1 METPQSV
8 GGSRMSQVIS
18 ISAMDYCRPQKL
30 HELEDSILQTLPVS
44 SYQLPDGTHE
54 IISQYSDDIWRL
66 EDARFPSNTMD
77 CQKKLRFNTIPKQFV
92 EAVKFALKHN
102 DIKQNPSG
110 NTLLYVFKY
119 LKPFLHYLDSI
130 HVQSTSA
137 ISPLHCANYV
147 HQCKQETSKKTK
159 KPLSKST
166 LTHRFLAIE
175 TLYRN
180 LKGTQWAFEHP
191 WVESSASYLA
201 GATGQGKKTAK
212 TKVIPDEELKV
223 LINHCNK
230 VLEQANDLIHIQSK
244 IEVERLKLSENS
256 QPIIDKAV
264 TNRFLKPKGYLGLRE
279 FNALYDDI
287 PVAMAIIIL
296 TFSGIRIHELCA
308 IQTDAYRVEDN
319 EDEVYYW
326 LKSHSS
332 KTYEGYT
339 EWLVPEI
346 VIQAIEVQKVYV
358 KPLQERLRQEQTEL
372 LAKDPHDPRGL
383 KIDNFKHH
391 LFLTNSTQQGNQ
403 INALSRLAFDKR
415 LKAFGKALGIE
426 KLASHR
432 FRRTFAVYVAQSAYG
447 DLRYLKQHFKHWGMD
462 MTLLYSANQ
471 AQDEEL
477 YNEIAVQIKN
487 FKIARVEEFLD
498 EDTIITGGL
507 ANKLISYRSNNESVK
522 TFDSRAQMAERIS
535 DTVHLRSTG
544 HSWCT
549 SDNSGCGGRSVI
561 EGTACA
567 DCDESIIEKK
577 RHGEYFKGIYVQQLE
592 LRQIDDIGEA
602 GKQRVERDIERCE
615 RVLKDLGMWDGIQKE
630 IKKKA

>member
-1 METPQSV
+1 MNQLLE
-8 GGSRMSQVIS
+8 
-18 ISAMDYCRPQKL
+18 ISATDYCRPKKL
-30 HELEDSILQTLPVS
+30 HELEKSMLQALPVS
-44 SYQLPDGTHE
+44 SYPLPDGTHHV
-54 IISQYSDDIWRL
+54 ISQYGDDEWKL
-66 EDARFPSNTMD
+66 EYARFPSSTKGSK
-77 CQKKLRFNTIPKQFV
+77 KKLRFNTIPSQFV
-92 EAVKFALKHN
+92 DAVKFALKHY

-110 NTLLYVFKY
+110 NTLSSAFDN
-119 LKPFLHYLDSI
+119 LKPFLMYLNSI
-130 HVQSTSA
+130 YVQSTSE
-137 ISPLHCANYV
+137 INPLHCANYV
-147 HQCKQETSKKTK
+147 HQCKTEISKKTK
-159 KPLSKST
+159 KPLVETT
-166 LTHRFLAIE
+166 LTARFLAVE
-175 TLYRN
+175 KLYHN

-212 TKVIPDEELKV
+212 TQVISDDELKV
-223 LINHCNK
+223 LINHCNN
-230 VLEQANDLIHIQSK
+230 VLEQANELMQLQVQID
-244 IEVERLKLSENS
+244 IERKKLAETINDQGNISTTITNS
-256 QPIIDKAV
+256 
-264 TNRFLKPKGYLGLRE
+264 FLKPKGYSGLRE
-279 FNALYDDI
+279 FNSLYNDI
-287 PVAMAIIIL
+287 PDAMAIIIL

-332 KTYEGYT
+332 KTHKGYT

-346 VIQAIEVQKVYV
+346 VIKAIDVQKAYV
-358 KPLQERLRQEQTEL
+358 NPLQERLWQEQAEL
-372 LAKDPHDPRGL
+372 QAKDPHSPRGL
-383 KIDNFKHH
+383 KIENFKHH
-391 LFLTNSTQQGNQ
+391 LFLTNSTKQGNQ
-403 INALSRLAFDKR
+403 VNSLTNYAFDDR
-415 LKAFGKALGIE
+415 LKAFGGALGVKE
-426 KLASHR
+426 LTAHR

-462 MTLLYSANQ
+462 MTLLYSANEW
-471 AQDEEL
+471 QDEEL
-477 YNEIAVQIKN
+477 YDEIAVQIKN

-549 SDNSGCGGRSVI
+549 SDNSGCGGKSVI

-577 RHGEYFKGIYVQQLE
+577 RHGEYFKGIYIQQLE

-615 RVLKDLGMWDGIQKE
+615 RVLKDLDMWDEVKPE
-630 IKKKA
+630 IKKTF